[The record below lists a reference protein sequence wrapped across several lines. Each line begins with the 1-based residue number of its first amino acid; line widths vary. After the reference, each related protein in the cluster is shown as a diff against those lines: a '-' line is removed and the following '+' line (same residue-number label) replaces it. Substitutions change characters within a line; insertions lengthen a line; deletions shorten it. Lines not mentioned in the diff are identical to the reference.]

1 MHTITLQVKDSM
13 YKHFLYLI
21 KNLNPQEISVVE
33 EKTSEKDTLLRE
45 ELHKL
50 FSHTNISVFKDIS
63 DPVEWQRKQRGEW

>member
-33 EKTSEKDTLLRE
+33 EKTSEKHTLLRE

-50 FSHTNISVFKDIS
+50 FSHTNINAFKDIS
-63 DPVEWQRKQRGEW
+63 DPVEWQRKQRDEW